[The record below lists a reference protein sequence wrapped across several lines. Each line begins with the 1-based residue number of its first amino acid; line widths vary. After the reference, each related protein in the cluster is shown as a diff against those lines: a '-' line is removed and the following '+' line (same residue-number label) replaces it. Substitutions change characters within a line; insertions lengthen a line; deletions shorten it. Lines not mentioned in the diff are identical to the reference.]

1 MIVIVNI
8 CSPAV
13 CRYYPILAPGAKIFP
28 LTVSTEN
35 LDGVTPLNLIG
46 GYFSIVGSGV
56 AATASMRAMLDF
68 AARHG
73 VKPQIEKFPMTL
85 TGVKD
90 AMQKLRDG
98 KMRYRGVLVAA

>member
-1 MIVIVNI
+1 M
-8 CSPAV
+8 AH
-13 CRYYPILAPGAKIFP
+13 GAKIYP

-35 LDGVTPLNLIG
+35 LDNIAPLTLIAG
-46 GYFSIVGSGV
+46 NFSIIGSGV

-90 AMQKLRDG
+90 AMKKLRDG
-98 KMRYRGVLVAA
+98 KMRYRGVLVVP